1 MDEIF
6 GDVQRRHD
14 LEYKSAGDA
23 ASEKDG
29 FQVVEAAK

>member
-1 MDEIF
+1 MDKIF

-14 LEYKSAGDA
+14 LEYKSAGDVS
-23 ASEKDG
+23 SEKDG